1 MKSEMEYIARIAELT
16 DDDFDLFKA
25 SLCMLLSKSFIIRG
39 REHEEGLY
47 DFAIR
52 NMPIYDAWFSCMDA
66 GVIKDESLGVIAF
79 RGGSGVRLRLN
90 REETCA
96 LLVFRLLYEEKRVE
110 LSLTSFPS
118 VPVLDFTQRYDAMT
132 GGSLKKTRLE
142 EILRRLQSHKL
153 IEVLSSDLSDGE
165 ALIILYPSLAVSVN
179 RDSID
184 ELLSTLTGKMPGGD
198 NPEGTDTAGG
208 SEGPEPLLPGQEE

>member
-1 MKSEMEYIARIAELT
+1 MTIETAYLSRITELP
-16 DDDFDLFKA
+16 DDEFELFRA
-25 SLCMLLSKSFIIRG
+25 SLRMLLAKTFIIRG
-39 REHEEGLY
+39 REQEEALY

-66 GVIKDESLGVIAF
+66 GVIRDESLGVIAF

-96 LLVFRLLYEEKRVE
+96 LLVFRLLYEEKRTE

-118 VPVLDFTQRYDAMT
+118 ITVLDFTQRYDAMT
-132 GGSLKKTRLE
+132 QGSLKKTRLE
-142 EILRRLQSHKL
+142 EILRRLQAHKL
-153 IEVLSSDLSDGE
+153 IEVLSSDLSDAE
-165 ALIILYPSLAVSVN
+165 ALIVLYPSLALSVS

-184 ELLSTLTGKMPGGD
+184 ELLRI
-198 NPEGTDTAGG
+198 
-208 SEGPEPLLPGQEE
+208 LPGKKAGSAGATGDIEPPLPEEEE